1 MLDEKLAD
9 AIDNI
14 VAHLKI
20 EHDIDVVFDDDELG
34 AYYHD
39 SGLIGINTD
48 DPLQQQLYI
57 LLHEAGHAILKLEY
71 KRFLGVC
78 DQTLESRLSLLRE
91 EMEAWK
97 EGRTLAERMGIGI
110 NEGAWAVFCK
120 QNLEDYIEWATS

>member
-1 MLDEKLAD
+1 MTIED
-9 AIDNI
+9 AIDSV

-39 SGLIGINTD
+39 AGIIGVNTNET
-48 DPLQQQLYI
+48 LQEQLYV
-57 LLHEAGHAILKLEY
+57 LLHEAGHAILKIEHKKYLET
-71 KRFLGVC
+71 C
-78 DQTLESRLSLLRE
+78 DETLQGKLSLLQE

-97 EGRTLAERMGIGI
+97 EGKALAEDMGIPI
-110 NEGAWAVFCK
+110 NEGTWAMFCK

>member
-1 MLDEKLAD
+1 MEE

-34 AYYHD
+34 AYYHE

-48 DPLQQQLYI
+48 EPLQQQLYI
-57 LLHEAGHAILKLEY
+57 LLHEAGHAILKLEH
-71 KRFLGVC
+71 KRFLGER
-78 DQTLESRLSLLRE
+78 DQTLESRLALLRE

-97 EGRTLAERMGIGI
+97 EGRLLAEKMEIDI
-110 NEGAWAVFCK
+110 DEGDWAMFCK

>member
-1 MLDEKLAD
+1 MIHCYED
-9 AIDNI
+9 AIENV

-39 SGLIGINTD
+39 AGIIGVNTNET
-48 DPLQQQLYI
+48 LQEQLYV
-57 LLHEAGHAILKLEY
+57 LLHEAGHAILKIEHKKYLET
-71 KRFLGVC
+71 C
-78 DQTLESRLSLLRE
+78 DETLQGKLSLLRE

-97 EGRTLAERMGIGI
+97 EGKALAEDMGIPI
-110 NEGAWAVFCK
+110 NEGTWAMFCK